1 MAISNVLFIVILIV
15 ALLQRGMIKREASE
29 I

>member
-1 MAISNVLFIVILIV
+1 MSISNVLFIVILII
-15 ALLQRGMIKREASE
+15 AMMQRGMIKREASE